1 MPLPQPHRKEDRFPV
16 PEHLDVEVLLKDH
29 DGGVL
34 ARGRPVDISGEGMGL
49 RLEPPR
55 PPEGADPG
63 LVEAIATVVFIEAS
77 EPQMEVLA
85 KGAHLSE
92 SPDDTPKVGVE
103 FMDWPPQWLLDAAV
117 QAARDGAST
126 AGEP

>member
-16 PEHLDVEVLLKDH
+16 PENLDVEVLLKDH

-34 ARGRPVDISGEGMGL
+34 ARGRPMDVSGEGMGL
-49 RLEPPR
+49 LLDTPR
-55 PPEGADPG
+55 SPAEHDPG
-63 LVEAIATVVFIEAS
+63 LVDEVATVVFIEAG
-77 EPQMEVLA
+77 EPQMEILA

-92 SPDDTPKVGVE
+92 TAEGTLKLGLE

-117 QAARDGAST
+117 QAARDDATT